1 LIRATVPAMA
11 PMPLAN
17 NPESV
22 GYPTSAHTTMVSA
35 RTLSVRNSLPAAAL
49 ATSAALSPATAASPQ
64 RLVIFI
70 NVVGCGTRTPN
81 GIRQNRCQ
89 EIESATSRHNIS

>member
-1 LIRATVPAMA
+1 V
-11 PMPLAN
+11 
-17 NPESV
+17 
-22 GYPTSAHTTMVSA
+22 VSA

-49 ATSAALSPATAASPQ
+49 TSNASFNAATPSSPH
-64 RLVIFI
+64 RVLIFI

-89 EIESATSRHNIS
+89 EIESATSRHSTS